1 MLILM
6 PLNTESYQA
15 NAKKCENR
23 AEEMPPALRRE
34 LLMAARHWRKLA
46 SVAEKR
52 GPENNEAKDR
62 NENNCTRYYDH
73 PACTCVD
80 ACQRRN

>member
-15 NAKKCENR
+15 NAKKCEDR

-34 LLMAARHWRKLA
+34 LLMAARHWRKIA

-52 GPENNEAKDR
+52 GLEK
-62 NENNCTRYYDH
+62 
-73 PACTCVD
+73 
-80 ACQRRN
+80 QRSEGSQ

>member
-15 NAKKCENR
+15 NAKKCEDR

-52 GPENNEAKDR
+52 GLEK
-62 NENNCTRYYDH
+62 
-73 PACTCVD
+73 
-80 ACQRRN
+80 QRSE

>member
-6 PLNTESYQA
+6 PLDTESYHA
-15 NAKKCENR
+15 NAKKCEDR

-34 LLMAARHWRKLA
+34 LLMAARQWRKLA

-52 GPENNEAKDR
+52 GLEKQPSEGS
-62 NENNCTRYYDH
+62 
-73 PACTCVD
+73 
-80 ACQRRN
+80 Q

>member
-15 NAKKCENR
+15 NAKKCEDR

-52 GPENNEAKDR
+52 GLEK
-62 NENNCTRYYDH
+62 
-73 PACTCVD
+73 
-80 ACQRRN
+80 QRSEGSQ

>member
-15 NAKKCENR
+15 NAKKCEDR

-52 GPENNEAKDR
+52 GLEK
-62 NENNCTRYYDH
+62 
-73 PACTCVD
+73 
-80 ACQRRN
+80 QRSERSQ